1 MSYTINY
8 MERKSHRGIGQSSQR
23 DADHLANQEI
33 VEDSDDHSLL
43 AEKEEDNSDIDT
55 IEEEV
60 DMSQSEGSDHEQA
73 PVMQSKQTS

>member
-1 MSYTINY
+1 
-8 MERKSHRGIGQSSQR
+8 MEKKSHRGIGQSSQR

-33 VEDSDDHSLL
+33 VEDSDDDHSLL

-60 DMSQSEGSDHEQA
+60 DMSQSEGSDHENA
-73 PVMQSKQTS
+73 PLTQKKELS